1 MDREQMREQIFLA
14 ARILNQVTVTGLIS
28 ARNLAAVGEVLERIY
43 QSLGGD
49 DYGSSGEDSQ
59 HE

>member
-1 MDREQMREQIFLA
+1 MNRERMKEQVFLL
-14 ARILNQVTVTGLIS
+14 ARMLDQVTVTGVKS

-49 DYGSSGEDSQ
+49 DYGSSGEDS
-59 HE
+59 

>member
-14 ARILNQVTVTGLIS
+14 ARLLNQVTVTGLRS

-59 HE
+59 RQ

>member
-1 MDREQMREQIFLA
+1 MNREQMRKQIFLA
-14 ARILNQVTVTGLIS
+14 ARLLNQVTVTGMRSVRHI
-28 ARNLAAVGEVLERIY
+28 AAIGEVLERIY

-59 HE
+59 RQ

>member
-28 ARNLAAVGEVLERIY
+28 ARNLASVGEVLERIY

-49 DYGSSGEDSQ
+49 DYGSSGEDS
-59 HE
+59 

>member
-1 MDREQMREQIFLA
+1 MNREQMREQMFLA
-14 ARILNQVTVTGLIS
+14 ARLLNQVTVTGLRS

-59 HE
+59 RQ

>member
-1 MDREQMREQIFLA
+1 MNRERMKEQVFLL
-14 ARILNQVTVTGLIS
+14 ARMLDQVTVTGVKS

-59 HE
+59 RQ